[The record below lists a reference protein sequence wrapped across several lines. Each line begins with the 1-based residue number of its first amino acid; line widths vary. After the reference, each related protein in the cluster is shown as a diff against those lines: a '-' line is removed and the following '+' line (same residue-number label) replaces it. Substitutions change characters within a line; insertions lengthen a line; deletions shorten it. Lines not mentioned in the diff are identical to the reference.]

1 MLHWLTAL
9 SLLCLAQGPL
19 GAQTTSESGQKTDTD
34 QSSTATSEQRSPA
47 GYSNPIRTVNSH
59 TVRDGRTVDKQQLQR
74 LGPDGRY
81 EPYVD
86 TEKEEVHVD
95 AYTVRTVERTFA
107 RGLDGQKVLVQV
119 TEAETKTLP
128 DGQQRRVRST
138 SNPDT
143 NGRLQI
149 VQQEIQQTRQTSPG
163 VQVTKTTVM
172 TSNMDRNLAPTKQVE
187 ERQTKKDSHT
197 LEFHTSTLVPDGN
210 GGWQVSEVR
219 EGVVTEADDKSRTKD
234 ERLLQPDANG
244 TLTLVG
250 RTISKE
256 TGNNSAQR
264 RQTVEDYSTNVPGG
278 FGDGSLKLNQRTTTV
293 RRDRGGKQVTEQQVE
308 QTNPAD
314 PGQPPRLTQ
323 KSIDIVSPK
332 PGGSRSETR
341 TVESLNVNGDL
352 GVVWVDTS
360 SFQTA
365 PAVQVDMTKGSTGSP
380 VKVDTKTPPPK

>member
-19 GAQTTSESGQKTDTD
+19 GAQTTSDSGQKTDN
-34 QSSTATSEQRSPA
+34 QSWTATGEQRSPA

-95 AYTVRTVERTFA
+95 ANTLRKVQRTYS
-107 RGLDGQKVLVQV
+107 RGLDGQKILVQV
-119 TEAETKTLP
+119 TEEETKTLP
-128 DGQQRRVRST
+128 DGQQRLLRST

-143 NGRLQI
+143 NGRLKV
-149 VQQEIQQTRQTSPG
+149 VQQELQQTRQASPG

-172 TSNMDRNLAPTKQVE
+172 TSDMDGNLAPTKQIE
-187 ERQTKKDSHT
+187 QRQTKKDSHT
-197 LEFHTSTLVPDGN
+197 LEFHASTLVPDGN

-244 TLTLVG
+244 TLMLVG

-256 TGNNSAQR
+256 TGNNSGEQ

-278 FGDGSLKLNQRTTTV
+278 SGDGSLQLNQRTTKV

-314 PGQPPRLTQ
+314 PSQPLRLTQ
-323 KSIDIVSPK
+323 KTIDIVSPK
-332 PGGSRSETR
+332 PGGNRSETR

-360 SFQTA
+360 NVQTA